1 MGIEHGGGGERL
13 LGRQA
18 TWEMQLGEAERENRV
33 EERKVSREERRQ
45 SCRAHR
51 EKRGERERKCESK
64 EKRERVKRGDREGLK
79 GLKVVC

>member
-1 MGIEHGGGGERL
+1 MERL

-45 SCRAHR
+45 SCRAHG
-51 EKRGERERKCESK
+51 EKTEERERKSKSK
-64 EKRERVKRGDREGLK
+64 EERELKEERE
-79 GLKVVC
+79 KVYKV